1 MPQTPPAEST
11 PAPYAPAAFDYHAE
25 TDADGRDLGTVV
37 AVHRDDS
44 RAAALLHGCYEGWA
58 GITARHPSAPSGPA
72 VSWLAI
78 SPAYLDARCRP
89 VTETEARAIHPA
101 LFEPI
106 DRAEPVPASDLG
118 TAAAALHLTAPGAA

>member
-1 MPQTPPAEST
+1 MTPTDYSPD
-11 PAPYAPAAFDYHAE
+11 AFDYYAE
-25 TDADGRDLGTVV
+25 TDNKGRGLGTVA

-44 RAAALLHGCYEGWA
+44 RAALSLHGCYEGWA

-78 SPAYLDARCRP
+78 SPAYLDARCHR
-89 VTETEARAIHPA
+89 VTQAQARAIHPA

-118 TAAAALHLTAPGAA
+118 AAAAALHLAASGDA